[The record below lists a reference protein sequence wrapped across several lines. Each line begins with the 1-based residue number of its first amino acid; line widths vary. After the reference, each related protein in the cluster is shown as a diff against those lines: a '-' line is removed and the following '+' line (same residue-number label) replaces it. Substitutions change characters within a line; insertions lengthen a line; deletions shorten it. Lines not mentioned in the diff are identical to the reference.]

1 MATPEKKPRKIGRPK
16 GSGVD
21 FAKRKRQQAEIV
33 EWISNGKTLRD
44 YCREPGSPSWGTV
57 YAWMVDDDAFA
68 ERFAHAR
75 ELGEDAIAQEC
86 LTIAD
91 TPMIGIEEETSDTG
105 KKIKKSDMLG
115 HRKLRIE
122 TRMKL
127 LAVWNPKKWGDK
139 LGIGGADG
147 LPPLKSMDDEALD
160 AKIAALT
167 KKHGTE

>member
-1 MATPEKKPRKIGRPK
+1 
-16 GSGVD
+16 
-21 FAKRKRQQAEIV
+21 
-33 EWISNGKTLRD
+33 
-44 YCREPGSPSWGTV
+44 
-57 YAWMVDDDAFA
+57 MVDDDAFA